1 MRLGFFQPDIPQNVG
16 AGLRLG
22 ACFGVG
28 VDIVGPA
35 AFALTDKGVRRAAM
49 DYGGGDDVRRVSSF
63 DAWAEETVREGGRIL
78 LMTTKAATPLWDHA
92 FQPGDRILMGS
103 ESAGAPEAVHERAHA
118 RLVIPLA
125 PGARSLNVVTAAA
138 IALGEAARQGAAG

>member
-28 VDIVGPA
+28 MDIVGPA
-35 AFALTDKGVRRAAM
+35 AFALTDKGLRRAAM
-49 DYGGGDDVRRVSSF
+49 DYGGAEDIRRVAGF
-63 DAWAEETVREGGRIL
+63 DAWAEEAAREGAKIV

-92 FQPGDRILMGS
+92 FAPSDRLLMGS
-103 ESAGAPEAVHERAHA
+103 ESAGVPDNVHERADV

-125 PGARSLNVVTAAA
+125 PGARSLNVVAAA
-138 IALGEAARQGAAG
+138 ASALGEAKRQGALG

>member
-28 VDIVGPA
+28 VDVVGPA
-35 AFALTDKGVRRAAM
+35 AFALTDKGLRRAAL
-49 DYGGGDDVRRVSSF
+49 DYGGAEDIRRLSGFDV
-63 DAWAEETVREGGRIL
+63 WAEEAAREGARIL
-78 LMTTKAATPLWDHA
+78 LMTTKAATPLWEHA
-92 FQPGDRILMGS
+92 FRPGDRILMGS
-103 ESAGAPEAVHERAHA
+103 ESAGAPEAVHARADA

-125 PGARSLNVVTAAA
+125 PGARSLNVVAAAA
-138 IALGEAARQGAAG
+138 IALGEARRQGALG